1 MRYRGA
7 TSCICLALCLLAMP
21 AYGQRI
27 MEKLGRG
34 FVAVGGA
41 TGGGTLLS
49 WRLYGT
55 EQGTDVAF
63 NVYKGTAKLNAT
75 PITTSTNYL
84 DSAAGGTGYTLKA
97 IVGGVEEATGTTSMD
112 LPKGYLEIP
121 IHAAAGRNIHLA
133 YVGDLDGDGEYE
145 YIVDRFGNN
154 VSQYVDAYHRTKGFM
169 WRVDMGPNSTNTD
182 LSLSGPDTISCG
194 HADNEAVF
202 DIDSDGKA
210 EVVLRGGNGMIF
222 GDGTTLNASTT
233 QTDSFIVAIDGV
245 TGAEK
250 GKEIAVPQDLKSTGN
265 VTGHFS
271 SPYWDGVHPSLY
283 YKGKAGGTKA
293 MMDMGFDFKDNAWSM
308 RFKFVR
314 SPISDF
320 PNNHNLRCL
329 DLNQDGKDECIN
341 GGYAIDGTGTVIWNQ
356 HSQGITH
363 GDRWHVG
370 DLDPTRPGLEGWA
383 VGQSSGYDW
392 YYYDAKTGVVLR
404 KFGPGVVDMNRGV
417 CGDVDPAHLG
427 YECWTD
433 NKVFNNSDLNTA
445 TALSS
450 AAPTQIGTDAP
461 GVNFRIFW
469 DGDLLSEILD
479 SNTVSKWA
487 YPGAPSGGFTSAN
500 LAGMVPTRNAAP
512 LYGDMFGDWRE
523 EVLFEQSG
531 GTSIRIY
538 STAIP
543 TDKRIYTLMHDPEY
557 RNSMNEKGYQQ
568 SRMLDYY
575 LGEGMTDP
583 PKPNITYPNATGGSG
598 GAGSTGSAGAGGA
611 GTTGSAGA
619 SGGATSASA
628 GASGGGTS
636 ASAGASGGGATVLGG
651 ATGGGGTS
659 EAGGASGGATS
670 ASAGA
675 SGGGALAT
683 SGAGVSGSGGKS
695 GTGGIPA
702 TGGGGAGAIAT
713 GGTPAPGGTLGTG
726 GGAAGSPATGGSTA
740 VVAGGAGALAGS
752 TTAPAA
758 GTVASATSGAGGTVA
773 GQSSTGPTNVA
784 AGSGCSCGIGG
795 TSGRASAG
803 SLFAMLGLLG
813 LIAHRRRRRVSLR
826 K

>member
-1 MRYRGA
+1 
-7 TSCICLALCLLAMP
+7 MP
-21 AYGQRI
+21 AHGQRI

-34 FVAVGGA
+34 FVAVGGG
-41 TGGGTLLS
+41 TGGTLLS

-63 NVYKGTAKLNAT
+63 NVYKGTTKLNSA
-75 PITTSTNYL
+75 PITTSTNYQ
-84 DSAAGGTGYTLKA
+84 DTAAGGTGYTLKA

-121 IHAAAGRNIHLA
+121 IKAAAGRNIHLA

-145 YIVDRFGNN
+145 YVVDRFGNG
-154 VSQYVDAYHRTKGFM
+154 VSQYVDAYHRTTGFM

-182 LSLSGPDTISCG
+182 LSLSGPDTLSCG

-202 DIDSDGKA
+202 DIDSDGKG

-222 GDGTTLNASTT
+222 GDGKVLAASTT

-250 GKEIAVPQDLKSTGN
+250 GKECPVPQDLISTGN

-271 SPYWDGVHPSLY
+271 SAYFDGVHPSLY

-293 MMDMGFDFKDNAWSM
+293 MMDMGFDFKDGAWSM

-314 SPISDF
+314 SPIGDF
-320 PNNHNLRCL
+320 PNNHNVRCL

-341 GGYAIDGTGTVIWNQ
+341 GGYAIDGTGTVLWNQ
-356 HSQGITH
+356 ASQGITH

-392 YYYDAKTGVVLR
+392 YYYDAKTGTVLR
-404 KFGPGVVDMNRGV
+404 KYGPGVVDMNRGT
-417 CGDVDPAHLG
+417 CGDVDPAHKG

-433 NKVFNNSDLNTA
+433 SKVWNNSDLSTA

-450 AAPTQIGTDAP
+450 AAPTEIGSGAP
-461 GVNFRIFW
+461 APNFRIFW
-469 DGDLLSEILD
+469 DGDLLSENLD

-487 YPGAPSGGFTSAN
+487 YPGMPSGGFTSAN

-575 LGEGMTDP
+575 LGDGMTDP
-583 PKPNITYPNATGGSG
+583 PKPNITYPNATPGGTGGSG
-598 GAGSTGSAGAGGA
+598 AGGATGAGGA
-611 GTTGSAGA
+611 GDGGAVA
-619 SGGATSASA
+619 SGGTPS
-628 GASGGGTS
+628 T
-636 ASAGASGGGATVLGG
+636 GG
-651 ATGGGGTS
+651 ATGGRSGRSGGVAASGGGPATGGVPASGGAASGGTPASGGAPGTGGNPASGGSTVVASGGAGVAGSGGTS
-659 EAGGASGGATS
+659 AEPASGGDTGSGTGGASGGQ
-670 ASAGA
+670 
-675 SGGGALAT
+675 
-683 SGAGVSGSGGKS
+683 S
-695 GTGGIPA
+695 GTSIQ
-702 TGGGGAGAIAT
+702 
-713 GGTPAPGGTLGTG
+713 
-726 GGAAGSPATGGSTA
+726 
-740 VVAGGAGALAGS
+740 VAGD
-752 TTAPAA
+752 
-758 GTVASATSGAGGTVA
+758 
-773 GQSSTGPTNVA
+773 
-784 AGSGCSCGIGG
+784 SGCSCAIGAA
-795 TSGRASAG
+795 SGRASAG
-803 SLFAMLGLLG
+803 YLVAMLGMLCLV
-813 LIAHRRRRRVSLR
+813 LTRRRRRS
-826 K
+826 

>member
-1 MRYRGA
+1 
-7 TSCICLALCLLAMP
+7 MP

-283 YKGKAGGTKA
+283 YKGKAGGTAA
-293 MMDMGFDFKDNAWSM
+293 MMDMGFDFLNGAWTM

-314 SPISDF
+314 SPIGNF

-329 DLNQDGKDECIN
+329 DLNGDGKDECIN
-341 GGYAIDGTGTVIWNQ
+341 GGYAIDGTGTVLWNQ
-356 HSQGITH
+356 KSQGITH

-404 KFGPGVVDMNRGV
+404 KYGPGVKDMNRGV
-417 CGDVDPAHLG
+417 CGDVDPTHLG

-487 YPGAPSGGFTSAN
+487 YPGMPSGGFTSAN

-531 GTSIRIY
+531 GASIRIY

-583 PKPNITYPNATGGSG
+583 PKPNIKHPDGSGAAGAGGGGTTGAAGAGGNPATGGNTVVDTG
-598 GAGSTGSAGAGGA
+598 GAVVPGGTTAVAPETGGSTGS
-611 GTTGSAGA
+611 
-619 SGGATSASA
+619 
-628 GASGGGTS
+628 
-636 ASAGASGGGATVLGG
+636 
-651 ATGGGGTS
+651 
-659 EAGGASGGATS
+659 
-670 ASAGA
+670 
-675 SGGGALAT
+675 
-683 SGAGVSGSGGKS
+683 
-695 GTGGIPA
+695 
-702 TGGGGAGAIAT
+702 
-713 GGTPAPGGTLGTG
+713 
-726 GGAAGSPATGGSTA
+726 GAAGA
-740 VVAGGAGALAGS
+740 
-752 TTAPAA
+752 
-758 GTVASATSGAGGTVA
+758 VA
-773 GQSSTGPTNVA
+773 GQSGTA
-784 AGSGCSCGIGG
+784 AQNSAASSGCSCAIGA

-803 SLFAMLGLLG
+803 YLVAMLGMVCLALN
-813 LIAHRRRRRVSLR
+813 RRRRRRDSPE
-826 K
+826 

>member
-1 MRYRGA
+1 
-7 TSCICLALCLLAMP
+7 MP
-21 AYGQRI
+21 AHGQRI

-34 FVAVGGA
+34 FVAVGGG
-41 TGGGTLLS
+41 TGGTLLS

-63 NVYKGTAKLNAT
+63 NVYKGTTKLNSA
-75 PITTSTNYL
+75 PITTSTNYQ
-84 DSAAGGTGYTLKA
+84 DTAAGGTGYTLKA

-121 IHAAAGRNIHLA
+121 IKAAAGRNIHLA

-145 YIVDRFGNN
+145 YVVDRFGNG
-154 VSQYVDAYHRTKGFM
+154 VSQYVDAYHRTTGFM

-182 LSLSGPDTISCG
+182 LSLSGPDTLSCG

-202 DIDSDGKA
+202 DIDSDGKG

-222 GDGTTLNASTT
+222 GDGKVLAASTT

-250 GKEIAVPQDLKSTGN
+250 GKECPVPQDLISTGN

-271 SPYWDGVHPSLY
+271 SAYFDGVHPSLY

-293 MMDMGFDFKDNAWSM
+293 MMDMGFDFKDGAWSM

-314 SPISDF
+314 SPIGDF
-320 PNNHNLRCL
+320 PNNHNVRCL

-341 GGYAIDGTGTVIWNQ
+341 GGYAIDGTGTVLWNQ
-356 HSQGITH
+356 ASQGITH

-392 YYYDAKTGVVLR
+392 NYYDAKTGTVLR
-404 KFGPGVVDMNRGV
+404 KYGPGTSDMARGV
-417 CGDVDPAHLG
+417 CGDVDPTHKG
-427 YECWTD
+427 YECWTGG
-433 NKVFNNSDLNTA
+433 KVWNNSDLSTA

-450 AAPTQIGTDAP
+450 TPPTQIGSGAP
-461 GVNFRIFW
+461 GINFRIFW
-469 DGDLLSEILD
+469 DGDLLSEVLD

-575 LGEGMTDP
+575 LGDGMTDP
-583 PKPNITYPNATGGSG
+583 PRPNITYPGGAVIPPAGGSG
-598 GAGSTGSAGAGGA
+598 GG
-611 GTTGSAGA
+611 GTTGAAGA
-619 SGGATSASA
+619 A
-628 GASGGGTS
+628 GGTT
-636 ASAGASGGGATVLGG
+636 AV
-651 ATGGGGTS
+651 GGGGTTGPGVTTVAS
-659 EAGGASGGATS
+659 TGGTPVLGGTPGTGGAAGGNPATKASTVVDTGGS
-670 ASAGA
+670 
-675 SGGGALAT
+675 
-683 SGAGVSGSGGKS
+683 VVS
-695 GTGGIPA
+695 GTGGETAAAPE
-702 TGGGGAGAIAT
+702 TGGN
-713 GGTPAPGGTLGTG
+713 TG
-726 GGAAGSPATGGSTA
+726 GGAE
-740 VVAGGAGALAGS
+740 GGAVGGE
-752 TTAPAA
+752 
-758 GTVASATSGAGGTVA
+758 GGTIA
-773 GQSSTGPTNVA
+773 PHA
-784 AGSGCSCGIGG
+784 AEGSGCSCAIGAA
-795 TSGRASAG
+795 SGHASAG
-803 SLFAMLGLLG
+803 YLVAMLGMLCVVLS
-813 LIAHRRRRRVSLR
+813 RRRRR
-826 K
+826 

>member
-1 MRYRGA
+1 
-7 TSCICLALCLLAMP
+7 MP

-34 FVAVGGA
+34 FVAVGGG
-41 TGGGTLLS
+41 TGTLLS

-55 EQGTDVAF
+55 EQGSDIAF
-63 NVYKGTAKLNAT
+63 NVYKGTTKLNSA
-75 PITTSTNYL
+75 PITTSTNYQ
-84 DSAAGGTGYTLKA
+84 DTAAAGTGYTLKA
-97 IVGGVEEATGTTSMD
+97 IIGGVEEATGTTSID

-121 IHAAAGRNIHLA
+121 IKAAAGRNIHLA

-145 YIVDRFGNN
+145 YVVDRFGNG

-202 DIDSDGKA
+202 DIDSDGKG
-210 EVVLRGGNGMIF
+210 ELVLRGGNGMIF
-222 GDGTTLNASTT
+222 GDGKVLAASTT
-233 QTDSFIVAIDGV
+233 QTDSFIVAVDGV

-250 GKEIAVPQDLKSTGN
+250 GKEIAVPQDLISTGN
-265 VTGHFS
+265 ITGHFS
-271 SPYWDGVHPSLY
+271 TAYFDGVHPSLY

-293 MMDMGFDFKDNAWSM
+293 MMDMGFDFKDNAWTM

-314 SPISDF
+314 SPINNF

-417 CGDVDPAHLG
+417 CGDVDPAHKG

-433 NKVFNNSDLNTA
+433 NKVFNNSDLSTA
-445 TALSS
+445 TALST

-487 YPGAPSGGFTSAN
+487 YPGMPSGGFTSAN

-523 EVLFEQSG
+523 EVLFEQTG

-575 LGEGMTDP
+575 LGDGMTDP
-583 PKPNITYPNATGGSG
+583 PKPNITYPDGSG
-598 GAGSTGSAGAGGA
+598 AAGAGGG
-611 GTTGSAGA
+611 GTTGAAGA
-619 SGGATSASA
+619 GGN
-628 GASGGGTS
+628 
-636 ASAGASGGGATVLGG
+636 
-651 ATGGGGTS
+651 
-659 EAGGASGGATS
+659 
-670 ASAGA
+670 
-675 SGGGALAT
+675 
-683 SGAGVSGSGGKS
+683 
-695 GTGGIPA
+695 PA
-702 TGGGGAGAIAT
+702 TGGQTVANTGGAVV
-713 GGTPAPGGTLGTG
+713 PGGTT
-726 GGAAGSPATGGSTA
+726 AVAPATGGSTGSGA
-740 VVAGGAGALAGS
+740 AGA
-752 TTAPAA
+752 
-758 GTVASATSGAGGTVA
+758 VA
-773 GQSSTGPTNVA
+773 GQSGTATQNSA
-784 AGSGCSCGIGG
+784 ASSGCSCGIGAA
-795 TSGRASAG
+795 SGRTSAG
-803 SLFAMLGLLG
+803 YLVVALGALGLVLN
-813 LIAHRRRRRVSLR
+813 RRRQRVRLR